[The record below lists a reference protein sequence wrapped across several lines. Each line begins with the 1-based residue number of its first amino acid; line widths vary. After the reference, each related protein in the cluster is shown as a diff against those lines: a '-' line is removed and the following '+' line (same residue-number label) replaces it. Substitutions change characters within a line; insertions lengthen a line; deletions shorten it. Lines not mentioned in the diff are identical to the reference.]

1 MAEQIMVVC
10 DVCGTAPAET
20 VGITARGSSYRKDLC
35 SEHLREL
42 LRGTSAP
49 RRGRPPKAQAVS
61 TTSTQEGPKRGGRP
75 PRLQTSQ
82 RTPASEPAAKRP
94 RRKITDPAILAKR
107 RAALEKARAARA
119 AKRLAAQS
127 N

>member
-10 DVCGTAPAET
+10 DVCASAPAET

-49 RRGRPPKAQAVS
+49 RRGRPPKPRAIS
-61 TTSTQEGPKRGGRP
+61 TTSNQEGPKRRGRP
-75 PRLQTSQ
+75 PRLQPSE
-82 RTPASEPAAKRP
+82 RTRASEPAAKRP

-107 RAALEKARAARA
+107 RASLEKARAARK

-127 N
+127 S